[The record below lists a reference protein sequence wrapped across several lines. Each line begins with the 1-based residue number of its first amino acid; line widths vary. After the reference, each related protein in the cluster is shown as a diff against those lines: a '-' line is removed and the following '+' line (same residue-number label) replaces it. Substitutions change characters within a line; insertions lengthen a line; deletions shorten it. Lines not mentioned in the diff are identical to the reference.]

1 MRSKKGIVI
10 IHILFVA
17 LVVIGIQYIKKCDFE
32 KADVV
37 TLNQTYMEVQE
48 GLTKAIENNEEFD
61 IQSFEKQYECNI
73 ILVNDKN
80 YKKEMYHSIK
90 NGYVVFD
97 LFKEDVVYGKVIFQ
111 GGTANFVEAKKT
123 ISVSILI
130 IASALL
136 ILYDISVFL
145 LYYNY
150 IRPFKKLEAFAGEV
164 AKGNLDAPLKMNRG
178 NYFGVFT
185 ESFDVMRE
193 ELKLARQKEYEANQS
208 KKEMVASL
216 SHDMKTPIA
225 TIVASCEVLMIKL
238 RENENIDK
246 IELIKDRAE
255 MINSLISNMFH
266 ATLEELEVLE
276 IDVKEEPSS
285 VVTDIAKKAR
295 ASGLGDI
302 RIENTCP
309 ECLIYVDTLRFQ
321 QVFDNIINNSK
332 KYAKTQIDISF
343 QDVKNGII
351 IKIKDYGPGAPE
363 EELPLLTGKYY
374 RANNAKGN
382 TGAGLGMYLS
392 DYFMKKINGAME
404 YYNEDGF
411 VVELFLKKV

>member
-10 IHILFVA
+10 IHIIFVT
-17 LVVIGIQYIKKCDFE
+17 LVVIGILYIKNCDFE
-32 KADVV
+32 KVDIV
-37 TLNQTYMEVQE
+37 TLNQSYMEVQE
-48 GLTKAIENNEEFD
+48 ELTNAIDSNEELD
-61 IQSFEKQYECNI
+61 ILRLEEQYECNI
-73 ILVNDKN
+73 ILVDDKN

-97 LFKEDVVYGKVIFQ
+97 LFKENAVYGKVIFQ

-123 ISVSILI
+123 ISISILI
-130 IASALL
+130 MASALL
-136 ILYDISVFL
+136 ILYDISVFI

-164 AKGNLDAPLKMNRG
+164 AKGNLDAPLKMNRS

-185 ESFDVMRE
+185 QSFDVMRE
-193 ELKLARQKEYEANQS
+193 ELKIARQKEYEANQS

-225 TIVASCEVLMIKL
+225 TIQASCEVLMIKL

-266 ATLEELEVLE
+266 ATLEELEELK
-276 IDVKEEPSS
+276 IDVKEEPSNI
-285 VVTDIAKKAR
+285 VADIIEKTSR
-295 ASGLGDI
+295 MGDI
-302 RIENTCP
+302 RIVNTCP
-309 ECLIYVDTLRFQ
+309 ECLIYVDILRFQ
-321 QVFDNIINNSK
+321 QVIDNIINNSK

-351 IKIKDYGPGAPE
+351 IKTKDFGPGVPE
-363 EELPLLTGKYY
+363 EALPLLTGKYY

-382 TGAGLGMYLS
+382 TGAGLGMYLA
-392 DYFMKKINGAME
+392 DYFMKKMYGAME

>member
-1 MRSKKGIVI
+1 MRSKTGIVI
-10 IHILFVA
+10 IHIIFVA
-17 LVVIGIQYIKKCDFE
+17 LVVIGIGYIKMCDFE
-32 KADVV
+32 KADIV
-37 TLNQTYMEVQE
+37 TLNQSYMEVQE
-48 GLTKAIENNEEFD
+48 ELTNAIDSNEELD
-61 IQSFEKQYECNI
+61 IQRLEEQYECNI
-73 ILVNDKN
+73 IMVDDKN
-80 YKKEMYHSIK
+80 YKKEMYHAIK

-97 LFKEDVVYGKVIFQ
+97 LFKENSIYGKVIFL
-111 GGTANFVEAKKT
+111 GRSANFADVKKT
-123 ISVSILI
+123 ISSSVLI

-136 ILYDISVFL
+136 ILYDISVFI

-225 TIVASCEVLMIKL
+225 TIQASCEVLMIKL

-266 ATLEELEVLE
+266 ATLEELEALE

-285 VVTDIAKKAR
+285 VVADIVEKAR
-295 ASGLGDI
+295 GLSDI
-302 RIENTCP
+302 RIVNTCP
-309 ECLIYVDTLRFQ
+309 ECLIYMDILRFQ
-321 QVFDNIINNSK
+321 QVIDNIINNSK
-332 KYAKTQIDISF
+332 KYAGTQIDISF
-343 QDVKNGII
+343 QDVRNGII
-351 IKIKDYGPGAPE
+351 IKIKDYGPGVDE
-363 EELPLLTGKYY
+363 EALPLLTEKYY
-374 RANNAKGN
+374 RGNNAKGN
-382 TGAGLGMYLS
+382 TGAGLGMYLAN
-392 DYFMKKINGAME
+392 YFMKKMKGAME
-404 YYNEDGF
+404 YYNEAGF